1 MTRKTVIFIVEGNTD
16 KTALEN
22 IFRKIYKN
30 KNINVE
36 VTQGDIT
43 SDAAIKDEDLENV
56 IFSLVKNYMDDKK
69 LRKSDIWQIV
79 QVFDTDGTYVPET
92 AIV

>member
-43 SDAAIKDEDLENV
+43 SDAAIWKML
-56 IFSLVKNYMDDKK
+56 FFH
-69 LRKSDIWQIV
+69 W
-79 QVFDTDGTYVPET
+79 
-92 AIV
+92 

>member
-36 VTQGDIT
+36 VTQEILPVMLLL
-43 SDAAIKDEDLENV
+43 KM
-56 IFSLVKNYMDDKK
+56 K
-69 LRKSDIWQIV
+69 IWKMLFFI
-79 QVFDTDGTYVPET
+79 GKELHG
-92 AIV
+92 

>member
-43 SDAAIKDEDLENV
+43 SDAAIKDEVFYHPCN
-56 IFSLVKNYMDDKK
+56 SLPMKK
-69 LRKSDIWQIV
+69 
-79 QVFDTDGTYVPET
+79 
-92 AIV
+92 

>member
-36 VTQGDIT
+36 VTQGDIPVMLLL
-43 SDAAIKDEDLENV
+43 KM
-56 IFSLVKNYMDDKK
+56 K
-69 LRKSDIWQIV
+69 IWKML
-79 QVFDTDGTYVPET
+79 FFHW
-92 AIV
+92 

>member
-30 KNINVE
+30 KKI
-36 VTQGDIT
+36 QKFIRRQKMMG
-43 SDAAIKDEDLENV
+43 
-56 IFSLVKNYMDDKK
+56 
-69 LRKSDIWQIV
+69 
-79 QVFDTDGTYVPET
+79 GG
-92 AIV
+92 

>member
-36 VTQGDIT
+36 VPSVSNT
-43 SDAAIKDEDLENV
+43 
-56 IFSLVKNYMDDKK
+56 
-69 LRKSDIWQIV
+69 
-79 QVFDTDGTYVPET
+79 
-92 AIV
+92 

>member
-79 QVFDTDGTYVPET
+79 QVFDTDGT
-92 AIV
+92 